1 MWILNEDYVLK
12 KNIRSLTCEIIIA
25 DVDGLPEG
33 SANLSCVLH
42 SKEQFKRNQAEKN
55 RLPMMQEM

>member
-1 MWILNEDYVLK
+1 MWILDEDYIWET
-12 KNIRSLTCEIIIA
+12 NIRSLTCEIIIS

-33 SANLSCVLH
+33 SDNLSCVLH

>member
-1 MWILNEDYVLK
+1 MWETKV
-12 KNIRSLTCEIIIA
+12 RSLTCEIIIS

-33 SANLSCVLH
+33 SDNPSCVLH